1 MNEKKPI
8 KETPHYH
15 GHRKRL
21 REKLLAYGGEKLPD
35 YELLELV
42 LSIALPRR
50 DVKPLAKV
58 LLERFGSF
66 AKVISAEPIE
76 LTAVDGI
83 KETTASVLKI
93 IQASVIR
100 LLRDEISN
108 KPILNSWDRMVD
120 YCTASMGY
128 NKSERFRILF
138 LDVKNR
144 LIADELQQKGT
155 VNHTPVYP
163 REVIKRALELGAS
176 SIIMVHNHPNGDP
189 KPSKAD
195 IEMTRLVKDA
205 GRVFN
210 ITLHDHVIVTKNN
223 FVSFKSIGLL

>member
-8 KETPHYH
+8 KEKPHYH

-21 REKLLAYGGEKLPD
+21 REKLLAHGGENLPD

-50 DVKPLAKV
+50 DVKPLAKQ
-58 LLERFGSF
+58 LLEKFDSF
-66 AKVISAEPIE
+66 AGVISAEPIE
-76 LTAVDGI
+76 LVAVDGI
-83 KETTASVLKI
+83 KETTASTLKI
-93 IQASVIR
+93 IQAAAIR
-100 LLRDEISN
+100 LLRDEISD
-108 KPILNSWDRMVD
+108 KPILNSWDRMID

-176 SIIMVHNHPNGDP
+176 SIIMVHNHPSGDP

-205 GRVFN
+205 GRVLSV
-210 ITLHDHVIVTKNN
+210 TLHDHVIVTKNN
-223 FVSFKSIGLL
+223 FVSFKSMGLL